1 MIENIPPCS
10 RTKGCFCTF
19 NDFKTFVQL
28 SFPSLPQISTSFP
41 NHAFRNAHFSRVRA
55 FQQGKPPLYFVAC
68 YYAQYRMRSAI
79 LRNHLKFTSDAKIKS
94 TFLRFHPVK
103 RLELENQQPFL
114 VKKKW
119 RRRGKRLTRQT
130 EIIKCGQKMKQTSML
145 IYYVVLKTEIDPG
158 CISWKT
164 MH

>member
-10 RTKGCFCTF
+10 RKKGCFCTF

-55 FQQGKPPLYFVAC
+55 FKQGKPPLYFVAC

-79 LRNHLKFTSDAKIKS
+79 LRNHLKEPYRNYHISLGRSNRGNETEFSNHVWTLQDTKKPFQIKW
-94 TFLRFHPVK
+94 K
-103 RLELENQQPFL
+103 
-114 VKKKW
+114 
-119 RRRGKRLTRQT
+119 
-130 EIIKCGQKMKQTSML
+130 
-145 IYYVVLKTEIDPG
+145 VLKKCKPYSNTNKKCKLCGLCEKFIFFL
-158 CISWKT
+158 
-164 MH
+164 

>member
-10 RTKGCFCTF
+10 RKKGCFCTF

-79 LRNHLKFTSDAKIKS
+79 LRNQLILLPGSS
-94 TFLRFHPVK
+94 LPVH
-103 RLELENQQPFL
+103 E
-114 VKKKW
+114 
-119 RRRGKRLTRQT
+119 LTRSLKNTPILRIATQ
-130 EIIKCGQKMKQTSML
+130 IVNIKQSKSMVFPP
-145 IYYVVLKTEIDPG
+145 ITIMIGFSMDWP
-158 CISWKT
+158 ST
-164 MH
+164 